1 MSAESLIGRQL
12 ANFKVERLLGQ
23 GGMAEV
29 YYGRDIS
36 LQRPV
41 AIKVIDARF
50 RDDSDYTD
58 RFISEAQAIAR
69 WRHENIIQ
77 VYYADK
83 SDGLYYFVME
93 YVDGLDLASLL
104 REYADSESLM
114 PHDDVIRI
122 GQAIASALDY
132 AHERNVIHRDVKPAN
147 VMVASDNR
155 VVLMDF
161 GLALDVQQGS
171 IGEVLGTPHYVSPE
185 QARHSASAVPQSDVY
200 SLGIMMFEM
209 LTGIVPFDDPSP
221 TAVALQH
228 LSEEPPSPRSLNGA
242 LSQEVEDVLLK
253 VLSKDPV
260 ERFQTAS
267 AFIENLNDALYQET
281 NVDDTAERLP
291 LPPGMVAPRR
301 SMSSQTVSE
310 RVALSIKQRETFVPS
325 QQFIPDTEK
334 SPEGERTHLVPPLPT
349 TESHQGTRESGTR
362 LNPWLVLIPIVL
374 LLVVIVGGLLLSSGS
389 NDDGA
394 SENTLMQ
401 TANAIAF
408 VASETVLPTDLPST
422 STNVPL
428 TATDVPSTATS
439 VPPTATD
446 MPATATS
453 LLPTVTPDNATDAPA
468 LVVTASPTV
477 LFPSGQLV
485 RLYWNEYSFY
495 WHNPT
500 QNSIRVS
507 PLDFES
513 LDANGNALSYAFD
526 GLRWTIGFNVVEPGR
541 CVAIEIIQESNHLNP
556 AQCGGTNSLVTLLA
570 SDDQVFWTTRDNIAQ
585 FRVLWDGQ
593 EVGRCAVT
601 DQTCEVRIP

>member
-58 RFISEAQAIAR
+58 RFISEAQAIAT

-83 SDGLYYFVME
+83 IDDLYYFVME

-104 REYADSESLM
+104 REYAESESLM

-132 AHERNVIHRDVKPAN
+132 AHERSVIHRDVKPAN

-253 VLSKDPV
+253 VLSKDPT

-267 AFIENLNDALYQET
+267 AFIENLNNALSQDAT
-281 NVDDTAERLP
+281 VDDPAERLP
-291 LPPGMVAPRR
+291 LPPGIVAPRR
-301 SMSSQTVSE
+301 SMSSKTVSE

-334 SPEGERTHLVPPLPT
+334 SPEGERTHLVPP
-349 TESHQGTRESGTR
+349 
-362 LNPWLVLIPIVL
+362 
-374 LLVVIVGGLLLSSGS
+374 
-389 NDDGA
+389 
-394 SENTLMQ
+394 
-401 TANAIAF
+401 
-408 VASETVLPTDLPST
+408 PST
-422 STNVPL
+422 TGTSSTNP
-428 TATDVPSTATS
+428 
-439 VPPTATD
+439 
-446 MPATATS
+446 
-453 LLPTVTPDNATDAPA
+453 
-468 LVVTASPTV
+468 
-477 LFPSGQLV
+477 
-485 RLYWNEYSFY
+485 
-495 WHNPT
+495 
-500 QNSIRVS
+500 
-507 PLDFES
+507 
-513 LDANGNALSYAFD
+513 
-526 GLRWTIGFNVVEPGR
+526 
-541 CVAIEIIQESNHLNP
+541 
-556 AQCGGTNSLVTLLA
+556 
-570 SDDQVFWTTRDNIAQ
+570 
-585 FRVLWDGQ
+585 
-593 EVGRCAVT
+593 
-601 DQTCEVRIP
+601 